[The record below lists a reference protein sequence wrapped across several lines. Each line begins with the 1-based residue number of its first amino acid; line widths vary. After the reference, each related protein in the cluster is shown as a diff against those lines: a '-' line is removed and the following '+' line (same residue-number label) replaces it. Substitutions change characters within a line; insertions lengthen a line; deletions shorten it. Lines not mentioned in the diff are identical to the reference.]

1 MKKRKIALICAAA
14 LLMTGCGATLPEMTD
29 EQADAIGEYAAITL
43 LKYDA
48 NSRSRLVDL
57 SQVEQKTEPVLPAEP
72 KPAPTEEI
80 QQENPSEEPETPVI
94 DHRGE
99 DNVGADSVESFLEMP
114 EGVSV
119 LYTGYDTCE
128 SYEEE
133 GSLYL
138 ALEASA
144 DKELLVLR
152 FALQNTSETDQEI
165 NLAGRRDSYRATIN
179 ESYTRTALTTMLNK
193 DLSTYM
199 GTVPAGGTEEVV
211 LLFEIDPEQAGSV
224 ETISLN
230 LKNDSKTYTIQ
241 LL

>member
-1 MKKRKIALICAAA
+1 MRKRKIALVCVAA

-29 EQADAIGEYAAITL
+29 EQVNVIGEYAAITL

-57 SQVEQKTEPVLPAEP
+57 SQIEEKEDPILPVEPESL
-72 KPAPTEEI
+72 PTEDE
-80 QQENPSEEPETPVI
+80 QPENPATPVI

-99 DNVGADSVESFLEMP
+99 EYLEDYVGADSVESFLELP
-114 EGVSV
+114 EGISV
-119 LYTGYDTCE
+119 IYSGYETCQ

-138 ALEASA
+138 ALEASEG
-144 DKELLVLR
+144 KELLVLH
-152 FALQNTSETDQEI
+152 FTLQNTSGANQEI
-165 NLAGRRDSYRATIN
+165 DLIGRRDNYRVTIN
-179 ESYTRTALTTMLNK
+179 GSYTRAALTTMLTT

-211 LLFEIDPEQAGSV
+211 LLVEIDPEQVPSA